1 MPVKIQSDI
10 LKSMSIFQA
19 LILGILQGIAE
30 FLPISSSGHLAV
42 VQNLFGLELPLI
54 FDVCLHLA
62 TLLAVILVFRK
73 RIWSLLCVFARWI
86 TRKSKPE
93 DKAELSMIVA
103 IIVGTFVTG
112 IMGIVASKFLPEFPI
127 KLVFV
132 GFIITAFLL
141 IFSNRQGNKNASET
155 NSTQLSPIS
164 IKQGLFVGFAQGI
177 GTLPGISRSGITI
190 SASLLAKIDRETAGE
205 FSFLL
210 SIPAILGAFV
220 LEAKDLGTLTQ
231 TISVLPLAIG
241 CLAAF
246 TSGVLAL
253 TMLMKLIKKG
263 KLQWFAY
270 YLIPLA
276 ILGLIFIK

>member
-1 MPVKIQSDI
+1 
-10 LKSMSIFQA
+10 MSIFQA
-19 LILGILQGIAE
+19 LVLGILQGIAE

-42 VQNLFGLELPLI
+42 VQNLFGLELPLV

-73 RIWSLLCVFARWI
+73 RIWSLLCVFGRWI

-141 IFSNRQGNKNASET
+141 IFSNRQGNKNDSQT

-164 IKQGLFVGFAQGI
+164 VKQGLFVGFAQGI

-210 SIPAILGAFV
+210 SIPAILGAFI

-231 TISVLPLAIG
+231 TVSALPLAIG

>member
-1 MPVKIQSDI
+1 
-10 LKSMSIFQA
+10 MSIFQA
-19 LILGILQGIAE
+19 LVLGILQGIAE

-86 TRKSKPE
+86 TRKSNPE

-141 IFSNRQGNKNASET
+141 IYSNRQGNKNASET

-164 IKQGLFVGFAQGI
+164 VKQGLFVGFAQGI

-190 SASLLAKIDRETAGE
+190 SASLLSKIDRETAGE

-220 LEAKDLGTLTQ
+220 LEAKDLDTLTQ
-231 TISVLPLAIG
+231 SISILPLAIG

-276 ILGLIFIK
+276 ILGLIFIILHSPF

>member
-1 MPVKIQSDI
+1 
-10 LKSMSIFQA
+10 MSIFQA
-19 LILGILQGIAE
+19 LVLGILQGIAE

-112 IMGIVASKFLPEFPI
+112 VMGIVASKFLPDFPI

-141 IFSNRQGNKNASET
+141 IFSNRKGNKNDSQT

-164 IKQGLFVGFAQGI
+164 VKQGLFVGFAQGI

-190 SASLLAKIDRETAGE
+190 SASLLAKMSSKNSQNSR
-205 FSFLL
+205 FVL
-210 SIPAILGAFV
+210 SIMCF
-220 LEAKDLGTLTQ
+220 AKL
-231 TISVLPLAIG
+231 
-241 CLAAF
+241 F
-246 TSGVLAL
+246 
-253 TMLMKLIKKG
+253 
-263 KLQWFAY
+263 
-270 YLIPLA
+270 
-276 ILGLIFIK
+276 

>member
-1 MPVKIQSDI
+1 
-10 LKSMSIFQA
+10 MSIFQA
-19 LILGILQGIAE
+19 LVLGILQGIAE

-54 FDVCLHLA
+54 FDVCLHFA

-112 IMGIVASKFLPEFPI
+112 IMGIIASKFLPEFPI

-141 IFSNRQGNKNASET
+141 IYSNRQGNKNASET

-220 LEAKDLGTLTQ
+220 LEAKDLDTLTQ
-231 TISVLPLAIG
+231 SISILPLAIG

>member
-1 MPVKIQSDI
+1 MYVIINLDRSVFMNFVKYI
-10 LKSMSIFQA
+10 
-19 LILGILQGIAE
+19 ILGILQGIAE

-42 VQNLFGLELPLI
+42 VQNLFGLELPLV

-73 RIWSLLCVFARWI
+73 RIWSLLCVFGRWI

-112 IMGIVASKFLPEFPI
+112 VMGIVASKFLPEFPI

-141 IFSNRQGNKNASET
+141 IFSNRYGNKNASET